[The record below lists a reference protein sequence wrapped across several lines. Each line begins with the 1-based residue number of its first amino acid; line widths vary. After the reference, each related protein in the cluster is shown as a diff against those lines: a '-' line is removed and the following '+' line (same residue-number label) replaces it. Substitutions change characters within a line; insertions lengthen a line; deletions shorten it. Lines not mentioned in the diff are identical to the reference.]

1 MAGTKL
7 KTLLVFRYLE
17 KYSDE
22 NNPISTSQLINML
35 SQEGIKSERK
45 SIYADVK
52 ALKEIGYDIVSV
64 KSPIYGGFFMASRK
78 FEVPEVRLLIDAVTS
93 AGFITPKKT
102 KSLVEK
108 LESLVSVN
116 QANSIVA
123 QVYIDPS
130 TKCDNEEIY
139 YIIDTLHKAI
149 KDGKKLK
156 FVYKRRNIDV
166 ENKKSYTE
174 KTFTVSPYALIW
186 KNDHYY
192 LICNNQKYY
201 NIMNLRVDR
210 IRKIQTLDEPVRPFC
225 LVSEYKDV
233 FDVADYSKKM
243 FSMYSGKPDKLII
256 SCELELREQ
265 IMDRFGSKVPLS
277 AYDSSHFETTVDVA
291 VSDGLISWIMSF
303 GKKIKVL
310 EPQYLADA
318 VKERAEQI
326 AKLYE

>member
-7 KTLLVFRYLE
+7 KTLLVFKYLE

-22 NNPISTSQLINML
+22 NHPVSTSQLIDML

-52 ALKEIGYDIVSV
+52 ALKEIGYDIVSNKNPV
-64 KSPIYGGFFMASRK
+64 SGGFFMASRT

-102 KSLVEK
+102 ESLVEK
-108 LESLVSVN
+108 LESLVSIN

-123 QVYIDPS
+123 QVYIDPN

-139 YIIDTLHKAI
+139 YVIDTLHKAI
-149 KDGKKLK
+149 KDRKKLK
-156 FVYKRRNIDV
+156 FIYKRRNIDV
-166 ENKKSYTE
+166 ENKKNYTE

-192 LICNNQKYY
+192 LICNNQKYD

-210 IRKIQTLDEPVRPFC
+210 IRRIQTLDEPARPVAE
-225 LVSEYKDV
+225 VSEYKTS

-243 FSMYSGKPDKLII
+243 FNMYSGESDKIRI

-265 IMDRFGSKVPLS
+265 IMDRFGAKVPLS

-291 VSDGLISWIMSF
+291 VSDGLIAWLMSF
-303 GKKIKVL
+303 GSKIKVL

-326 AKLYE
+326 AKLYK